1 MRLWKRPN
9 EDIAVDQEPER
20 SLARRHLLRY
30 GGMAAAGAAG
40 AALIT
45 AVDATPAAAGVDG
58 DVVMNTLNAG
68 ATDTTGIEGNLNQAE
83 VAEFLNDASAGAGV
97 RGRCGT
103 DSGNFAIDVNEI
115 AVGVYG
121 ESGST
126 PGVGVWG
133 VAPFVGAR
141 GTGDTGVRGDGTT
154 FGVLGRSAAGTAIQG
169 VTLSTDNPNP
179 AVAATSNGSGPAVR
193 AQGHAVFASTGVGAG
208 NGAALDVRGRAAFTR
223 SAVLTV
229 PAGASSA
236 FTALVPGGLLATSHV
251 LATVQENKGSIGVR
265 AAVPIT
271 AAGANRGKIQV
282 FLTGAAP
289 AGGVKVA
296 WFVLG

>member
-9 EDIAVDQEPER
+9 DDTTGDHEPAR
-20 SLARRHLLRY
+20 LLARRHLLRY

-58 DVVMNTLNAG
+58 DVVMNTLNTG
-68 ATDTTGIEGNLNQAE
+68 ATATTGIEGNLDQAE

-97 RGRCGT
+97 RGRSGT
-103 DSGNFAIDVNEI
+103 DAGNFSTDVTET

-133 VAPFVGAR
+133 VAGVGVR
-141 GTGDTGVRGDGTT
+141 GTGDTAVNGEGAS
-154 FGVLGRSAAGTAIQG
+154 FGVLGRSALGTGMQG
-169 VTLSTDNPNP
+169 VTLSPSNTNP
-179 AVAATSNGSGPAVR
+179 AVAGLSNGNGPGVR
-193 AQGHAVFASTGVGAG
+193 AQGRPISGGTGVGG
-208 NGAALDVRGRAAFTR
+208 GRGAALEVRGRATFSR

-236 FTALVPGGLLATSHV
+236 FTALVPGGLLATSQV
-251 LATVQENKGSIGVR
+251 LATVQEDKGAIGVR

-271 AAGANRGKIQV
+271 AAGPNQGTIQV